1 MARVLVVDDEEGIRS
16 FLAESLETVGHE
28 VSQAEDGEDA
38 LRRLSQNSFHLMITD
53 LRMPGLDGM
62 SLLRRVRSERPEM
75 EIIVL
80 TAFGT
85 VEGAVEAMKLGAM
98 DYLQKPIS
106 GPDEVRLLA
115 ARAVERYSLHALE
128 ERAAIAGESEPPLTY
143 GAPAMAPIVQAI
155 EKVARTEA
163 TVLLLGESGSGKEV
177 AAQTIRRLSARAGG
191 PFVPVNC
198 AALSESLIES
208 EIFGHE
214 KGAFTGASARR
225 RGRLEL
231 ADGGTLFLDEVAEL
245 KPEIQAKLL
254 RVLQDRRFER
264 LGGSQTIVADV
275 RLVAATNRDVE
286 SLVENGRFR
295 VDLYHRLAVF
305 PIEIPPL
312 RERREDIPPLAECL
326 LARIGR
332 ELGRSGLRLDE
343 RAAKLIADASW
354 PGNIRELRNAL
365 ERAAIL
371 AEDRVLRIEHFK
383 TYTTRGEGAHRRA
396 VGSLKDLER
405 EAIRQA
411 LAATNGNRQEAA
423 RRLGISRR
431 TLYDKMSRYGLD

>member
-28 VSQAEDGEDA
+28 VAQAEDGNDA
-38 LRRLSQNSFHLMITD
+38 LRQLSRSSFHLMITD

-62 SLLRRVRSERPEM
+62 ALLRRVRSEWPET
-75 EIIVL
+75 EVIVL

-106 GPDEVRLLA
+106 GPEEVRLLA
-115 ARAVERYSLHALE
+115 ARAVERFGLRALE
-128 ERAAIAGESEPPLTY
+128 ERSAIDSESGLPLTY
-143 GAPAMAPIVQAI
+143 GAPAMVPIVQAI

-163 TVLLLGESGSGKEV
+163 TVFLLGESGTGKEI
-177 AAQTIRRLSARAGG
+177 AAQTIHRLSARAGG
-191 PFVPVNC
+191 PFMPVNC
-198 AALSESLIES
+198 AALSENLLES

-214 KGAFTGASARR
+214 KGSFTGAGARR

-264 LGGSQTIVADV
+264 LGGSHTIVADV
-275 RLVAATNRDVE
+275 RLIAATNRDVDA
-286 SLVENGRFR
+286 LVRDGLFR

-305 PIEIPPL
+305 PIVLPPL
-312 RERREDIPPLAECL
+312 RERREDILPLTERL
-326 LARIGR
+326 LAQIGR
-332 ELGRSGLRLDE
+332 DLGRSGLRIDD
-343 RAAKLIADASW
+343 RAAKMIASASW

-371 AEDRVLRIEHFK
+371 TESQTITPEHF
-383 TYTTRGEGAHRRA
+383 TTHATQVKDERES
-396 VGSLKDLER
+396 VGGRLKDIER

-431 TLYDKMSRYGLD
+431 ALYDKMNRYGIT